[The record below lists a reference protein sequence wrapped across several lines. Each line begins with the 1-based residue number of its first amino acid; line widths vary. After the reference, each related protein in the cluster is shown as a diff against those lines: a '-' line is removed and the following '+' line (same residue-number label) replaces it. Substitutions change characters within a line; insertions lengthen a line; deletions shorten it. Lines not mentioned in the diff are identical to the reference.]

1 MFLVEQVM
9 VWLSSIVVMTIFA
22 YKIKVIDKYGA
33 LTAIPIGFII
43 LYFGV
48 TFMVYCLVII
58 FPNCV
63 AIYQV

>member
-22 YKIKVIDKYGA
+22 YKINVIDKYGA

-48 TFMVYCLVII
+48 CYGLLSCYYFS
-58 FPNCV
+58 
-63 AIYQV
+63 